1 MPIDDD
7 LSDPKKHLGKMRSN
21 QFFRKVWRVNALVIL
36 IAGVL
41 GVGLLA
47 FTTIYA
53 LREIFR
59 DREVTAVV
67 NTGEDQKIREVLSL
81 AQATQIAGQPWLL
94 VAVES
99 DQKYDQSYYS
109 KSAVAAR
116 NYAFVTA
123 SGPPRW
129 LYPHNRFLIVDASQL
144 PAPDYSEKQT
154 ATAVVSFLVVRAD
167 SDGDKRLTPSDVA
180 TLVFTKPDG
189 TESKAVIENVR
200 KLVSQ
205 ELMGEQVIVLYE
217 GTSGYAK
224 AVISSGDF
232 SRVSI
237 EAFELPK

>member
-1 MPIDDD
+1 MPIDD
-7 LSDPKKHLGKMRSN
+7 LPDPKKHLGKMRSN

-36 IAGVL
+36 FAGIL
-41 GVGLLA
+41 GLGLLA

-154 ATAVVSFLVVRAD
+154 PTAVVRAD

-189 TESKAVIENVR
+189 TESKAVVENVR
-200 KLVSQ
+200 KLVTQ

-217 GTSGYAK
+217 GASGYGK

>member
-1 MPIDDD
+1 MPIDG
-7 LSDPKKHLGKMRSN
+7 LTDPKKHRNKMRAN
-21 QFFRKVWRVNALVIL
+21 QFFRKVWRINALVIL
-36 IAGVL
+36 SVGIL
-41 GVGLLA
+41 GIGLIA
-47 FTTIYA
+47 FTSVYA
-53 LREIFR
+53 LREMFR
-59 DREVTAVV
+59 DRTVNAVV
-67 NTGEDQKIREVLSL
+67 NTGEDQEIREVLSL

-116 NYAFVTA
+116 NYAFVAA

-144 PAPDYSEKQT
+144 PAADYSERQSP
-154 ATAVVSFLVVRAD
+154 TAVISFLVVQAD
-167 SDGDKRLTPSDVA
+167 SDGDQRLTPSDVA

-189 TESKAVIENVR
+189 TQSKAVIENVR
-200 KLVSQ
+200 KVVSQ
-205 ELMGEQVIVLYE
+205 ELMGEQVVVLYE
-217 GTSGYAK
+217 GTSGYGK
-224 AVISSGDF
+224 AVISSSDF

>member
-1 MPIDDD
+1 MPIDG
-7 LSDPKKHLGKMRSN
+7 LPDPKKHPGKMRSN
-21 QFFRKVWRVNALVIL
+21 HFFRKVWRINALVIL
-36 IAGVL
+36 FVGIL
-41 GVGLLA
+41 GIGLLA
-47 FTTIYA
+47 FTSVYA

-67 NTGEDQKIREVLSL
+67 NTGEDQKIREVFSMG
-81 AQATQIAGQPWLL
+81 QAAQIAGQPWLL

-129 LYPHNRFLIVDASQL
+129 LYPHNRFLIVDANQL
-144 PAPDYSEKQT
+144 PAPDYSEKQSP
-154 ATAVVSFLVVRAD
+154 TAVVSFLVVQAD

-200 KLVSQ
+200 K
-205 ELMGEQVIVLYE
+205 VIP
-217 GTSGYAK
+217 SN
-224 AVISSGDF
+224 
-232 SRVSI
+232 
-237 EAFELPK
+237 